1 MLNEN
6 IMHTSEPSQLV
17 FNQEIGQ
24 LFYAIAAADKVVR
37 KSEYDALCKLVKE
50 SWLTLDEYK
59 DEFGVEAAYQIEIVF
74 DWFDYEKLEAE
85 ECFQAF
91 SDYFKEHKN
100 LFTEAKREL
109 IMKTAHA
116 IAGAFSGKNKSEL
129 IMLAKLSILFKS

>member
-1 MLNEN
+1 MN
-6 IMHTSEPSQLV
+6 TSESSQLV

-50 SWLTLDEYK
+50 SWLTQDEYK

-74 DWFDYEKLEAE
+74 DWFDYENLVAE
-85 ECFQAF
+85 DCFEAF
-91 SDYFKEHKN
+91 SDYYKEHKY
-100 LFTEAKREL
+100 LFTETKKKL
-109 IMKTAHA
+109 IIKTAHA

-129 IMLAKLSILFKS
+129 ILLAKLSILFKS